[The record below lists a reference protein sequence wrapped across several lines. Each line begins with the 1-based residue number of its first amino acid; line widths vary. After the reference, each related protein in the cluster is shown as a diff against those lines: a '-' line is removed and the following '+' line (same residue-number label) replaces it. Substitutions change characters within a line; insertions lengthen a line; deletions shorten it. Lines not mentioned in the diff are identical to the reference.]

1 MPELQREGNKIFE
14 TPLVLQ
20 ASELLFYLCYIINLI
35 LLIVYLCCIVLH
47 ISVII
52 LILVLFCEEPE
63 GIGTVLAKE
72 PEGMEEI

>member
-1 MPELQREGNKIFE
+1 MPELQRDGNKTFV

-52 LILVLFCEEPE
+52 LILVLFCKEPE